1 MALVCT
7 GCGRENR
14 EGVKFCKG
22 CGIALAIPGPAAGSH
37 TDANAPACASCGASN
52 GPTARFC
59 KSCGA
64 PLAPAKAA
72 QPTPAPPCAVS
83 APLPSPPPVAPPATP
98 PLAVPASSPPPPPP
112 PQSPAPPPPRASH
125 EAASPARR
133 ATGPSHAKLAWVAGL
148 LLAAVG
154 VGGWFFLGDKGEKQP
169 VGAAVVVPTPVE
181 SPLSHAGSA
190 TATAPVLERAA
201 PNAANDPRAPNNTA
215 VAPATEPV
223 AAPAAAGTPQA
234 GLGALE
240 RARKQQEKLQRDERE
255 RLASLERQRLHQER
269 AQKRAEQA
277 RQRTDEANRQATPVE
292 PRKPA
297 LPPAAPAA
305 SLSVDGVCASSPDFI
320 RREICRIRTCSKD
333 AFFNDPICVRF
344 RKTEEAN
351 RQQRM
356 HQ

>member
-7 GCGRENR
+7 GCGTENR
-14 EGVKFCKG
+14 DGVKFCRG
-22 CGIALAIPGPAAGSH
+22 CGTALAIPDPAAGSH
-37 TDANAPACASCGASN
+37 TDATTPACSSCGAAN

-59 KSCGA
+59 KNCGA
-64 PLAPAKAA
+64 ALAPAQAA
-72 QPTPAPPCAVS
+72 QTTAAPPAAVP
-83 APLPSPPPVAPPATP
+83 APLPSPPPAAPPATP
-98 PLAVPASSPPPPPP
+98 PLAVPASSSPP
-112 PQSPAPPPPRASH
+112 PQPPPPRASH
-125 EAASPARR
+125 EAVSPAQR

-148 LLAAVG
+148 LLAVAG
-154 VGGWFFLGDKGEKQP
+154 VGGWFFLGDKGETPP
-169 VGAAVVVPTPVE
+169 VGAAVVVPPPVA

-190 TATAPVLERAA
+190 TTTAPVLERAA
-201 PNAANDPRAPNNTA
+201 PNAAHDPGAPNSTA

-277 RQRTDEANRQATPVE
+277 RQRTDEANRQTTPVE

-351 RQQRM
+351 RQQRL